1 MSDAGSFSC
10 LLHPRHCFVLNY
22 KCKMGTS
29 QGSCSSHLP
38 PPPHPCYHR
47 RYLNLSP
54 VTRKNQVVIISLQHT
69 PSAEPFQTA
78 MTGIKNMKKNPQGME
93 SCTRLTH
100 CSGLAFCD
108 PSWCQQL
115 HSNLSDH
122 HLKGSARDREASA
135 SAPQKPGIMQL
146 QGERLLYSVLT
157 IRKYFK

>member
-1 MSDAGSFSC
+1 
-10 LLHPRHCFVLNY
+10 
-22 KCKMGTS
+22 
-29 QGSCSSHLP
+29 
-38 PPPHPCYHR
+38 
-47 RYLNLSP
+47 
-54 VTRKNQVVIISLQHT
+54 
-69 PSAEPFQTA
+69 
-78 MTGIKNMKKNPQGME
+78 ME